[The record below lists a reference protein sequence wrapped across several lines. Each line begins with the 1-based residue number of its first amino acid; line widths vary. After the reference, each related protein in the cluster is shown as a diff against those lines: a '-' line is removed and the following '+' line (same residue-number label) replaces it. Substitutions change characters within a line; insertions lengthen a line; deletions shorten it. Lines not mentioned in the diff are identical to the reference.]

1 MHVNRARRFGA
12 KKNRRCVNLATR
24 ARMREGKWELQVLVV
39 VVDGHPLPEHLIKDG
54 DDDKYCVE
62 SQPGDARFTV
72 KATYHGCEMHQ
83 VLTLPPPPLS
93 PQSFGYAPGWGA
105 S

>member
-1 MHVNRARRFGA
+1 
-12 KKNRRCVNLATR
+12 
-24 ARMREGKWELQVLVV
+24 MREGKWELQVL
-39 VVDGHPLPEHLIKDG
+39 VDGHPLPEHLIKDG

-62 SQPGDARFTV
+62 SQPGARFTV

-83 VLTLPPPPLS
+83 VLTLPPPLS
-93 PQSFGYAPGWGA
+93 PQSFVYAPGWGA